1 MKIRIFFIIAIVA
14 FAVTGAA
21 LFVNASHDNREKCE
35 LSNEV
40 ADATSTSSVK

>member
-14 FAVTGAA
+14 FAITGAA
-21 LFVNASHDNREKCE
+21 LFVNASHDNGKNCE

-40 ADATSTSSVK
+40 ADTNITSVK